1 MGGCICKCKTAHAI
15 FAIERSHIHMGNQLF
30 RKESL
35 DRISSPEQLHDYMRV
50 TSPRMWMILSAI
62 AALLIGFIVYASTTT
77 MESTI
82 NINVLVDHGD
92 ISADVSFSQPD
103 IITMQMP
110 VRFADRTGYVQDIIQ
125 TRKLALEL
133 KFDSDTELKD
143 GYYLMELDEADK
155 ALEYDA
161 APTVYLTVNNGII
174 STYDDGG
181 GYLKFFEENR
191 RASIDGKKLTVTD
204 CDIYNAVFI
213 SIGTDDEESI
223 PAGYYSAEIVTEST
237 KPISFLLN

>member
-1 MGGCICKCKTAHAI
+1 
-15 FAIERSHIHMGNQLF
+15 MGNQLF

-125 TRKLALEL
+125 TRKLSLEL

-143 GYYLMELDEADK
+143 GYYVMELDEADRLMELDEADK

>member
-1 MGGCICKCKTAHAI
+1 MHMQSPRAI
-15 FAIERSHIHMGNQLF
+15 FTIERSLIHMGNQLF

-35 DRISSPEQLHDYMRV
+35 ERISSPEQLHDYMRV
-50 TSPRMWMILSAI
+50 TSPRMWMLLSAI

-77 MESTI
+77 MENTI
-82 NINVLVDHGD
+82 DINVLVDHGD

-125 TRKLALEL
+125 TRKLSLEL

-143 GYYLMELDEADK
+143 GYYVMELDEADR

-161 APTVYLTVNNGII
+161 APTVFLTVNNGII

-181 GYLKFFEENR
+181 GYMKFFEENR
-191 RASIDGKKLTVTD
+191 RASIDGQKLTVTD

-213 SIGTDDEESI
+213 SIATEDGENI
-223 PAGYYSAEIVTEST
+223 PAGFYSAEIVTETT

>member
-1 MGGCICKCKTAHAI
+1 
-15 FAIERSHIHMGNQLF
+15 MGNQLF

-35 DRISSPEQLHDYMRV
+35 DRIASPEQLHDYIRV

-62 AALLIGFIVYASTTT
+62 AALLVGFIVYASTTT
-77 MESTI
+77 LENTI
-82 NINVLVDHGD
+82 DINVLVDHGD

-103 IITMQMP
+103 IIKIEMP

-125 TRKLALEL
+125 TRKLNLEL
-133 KFDSDTELKD
+133 RFDGDVELKD
-143 GYYLMELDEADK
+143 GYYVMELEDEDK
-155 ALEYDA
+155 ALKYDID
-161 APTVYLTVNNGII
+161 PDVYLTVNNGII

-181 GYLKFFEENR
+181 GYLNFFEENR
-191 RASIDGKKLTVTD
+191 RATIDGKKLTVTD

-213 SIGTDDEESI
+213 SVDTEDSETI
-223 PAGYYSAEIVTEST
+223 PAGFYSAEIVTETT

>member
-1 MGGCICKCKTAHAI
+1 MHMQSPRAI
-15 FAIERSHIHMGNQLF
+15 FTIERSLIHMGNQLF

-35 DRISSPEQLHDYMRV
+35 ERISSPEQLHDYMRV
-50 TSPRMWMILSAI
+50 TSPRMWMLLSAI

-77 MESTI
+77 MENTI
-82 NINVLVDHGD
+82 DINVLVDHGD

-125 TRKLALEL
+125 TRKLSLEL

-143 GYYLMELDEADK
+143 GYYVMELDEADR

-161 APTVYLTVNNGII
+161 APTVFLTVNNGIV

-181 GYLKFFEENR
+181 GYLKFFEQDR
-191 RASIDGKKLTVTD
+191 RASIDGQKLTVTD

-213 SIGTDDEESI
+213 SIATEDSENI
-223 PAGYYSAEIVTEST
+223 PDGFYGAEIVTETT

>member
-1 MGGCICKCKTAHAI
+1 MHMQSPRAI
-15 FAIERSHIHMGNQLF
+15 FTIERSLIHMGNQLF

-35 DRISSPEQLHDYMRV
+35 ERISSPEQLHDYMRV
-50 TSPRMWMILSAI
+50 TSPRMWMLLSAI

-77 MESTI
+77 MENTI
-82 NINVLVDHGD
+82 DINVLVDHGD
-92 ISADVSFSQPD
+92 ISADVSNSQPD
-103 IITMQMP
+103 LITMQMP

-125 TRKLALEL
+125 TRKLSLEL

-143 GYYLMELDEADK
+143 GYYVMELDEADR

-161 APTVYLTVNNGII
+161 APTVFLTVNNGII

-181 GYLKFFEENR
+181 GYMKFFEENR
-191 RASIDGKKLTVTD
+191 RASIDGQKLTVTD

-213 SIGTDDEESI
+213 SIATEDGENI
-223 PAGYYSAEIVTEST
+223 PAGFYSAEIVTETT

>member
-1 MGGCICKCKTAHAI
+1 MGD
-15 FAIERSHIHMGNQLF
+15 QLF

-35 DRISSPEQLHDYMRV
+35 ERISSPEQLHDYMRV

-62 AALLIGFIVYASTTT
+62 AALLVGFIVYASTTT
-77 MESTI
+77 MENTI

-92 ISADVSFSQPD
+92 VSADVSFSQPD
-103 IITMQMP
+103 IITMEMP

-125 TRKLALEL
+125 TRKLSLEL
-133 KFDSDTELKD
+133 KFDGDTELKD
-143 GYYLMELDEADK
+143 GYYVMELDEADR

-161 APTVYLTVNNGII
+161 SPNVYLTVNNGII

-181 GYLKFFEENR
+181 GYMKFFEEDR
-191 RASIDGKKLTVTD
+191 RATIDGQKLTVTD

-213 SIGTDDEESI
+213 SIATEDNETI
-223 PAGYYSAEIVTEST
+223 PAGFYSAEIVTET
-237 KPISFLLN
+237 AKPISFLLN

>member
-1 MGGCICKCKTAHAI
+1 
-15 FAIERSHIHMGNQLF
+15 MGNQLF

-82 NINVLVDHGD
+82 SINVLVDHGD

-133 KFDSDTELKD
+133 KFDGDTELTD
-143 GYYLMELDEADK
+143 GYYLRVLDEADE
-155 ALEYDA
+155 ALE
-161 APTVYLTVNNGII
+161 
-174 STYDDGG
+174 
-181 GYLKFFEENR
+181 
-191 RASIDGKKLTVTD
+191 
-204 CDIYNAVFI
+204 
-213 SIGTDDEESI
+213 
-223 PAGYYSAEIVTEST
+223 
-237 KPISFLLN
+237 

>member
-1 MGGCICKCKTAHAI
+1 
-15 FAIERSHIHMGNQLF
+15 
-30 RKESL
+30 
-35 DRISSPEQLHDYMRV
+35 
-50 TSPRMWMILSAI
+50 
-62 AALLIGFIVYASTTT
+62 
-77 MESTI
+77 
-82 NINVLVDHGD
+82 
-92 ISADVSFSQPD
+92 
-103 IITMQMP
+103 MQMP

-133 KFDSDTELKD
+133 KFDGDTELTD

>member
-1 MGGCICKCKTAHAI
+1 
-15 FAIERSHIHMGNQLF
+15 MGNQLF

-35 DRISSPEQLHDYMRV
+35 ERISSPEQLHDYMRV

-62 AALLIGFIVYASTTT
+62 AALLVGFIVYASTTT
-77 MESTI
+77 MENTI

-110 VRFADRTGYVQDIIQ
+110 VRFADRTGYVEDIIQ
-125 TRKLALEL
+125 TRKLSLEL
-133 KFDSDTELKD
+133 TFDSDTELKD
-143 GYYLMELDEADK
+143 GYYLMELEDEGK

-161 APTVYLTVNNGII
+161 SPNVFLTVNNGII

-191 RASIDGKKLTVTD
+191 RATIDGKKLTVTD
-204 CDIYNAVFI
+204 CEIYNAVFI
-213 SIGTDDEESI
+213 SIGTEDEDNI
-223 PAGYYSAEIVTEST
+223 PSGYYSAEIVTEST